1 MSKNAPSP
9 LEMIDSGDV
18 DRRSNSEPELR
29 PTQQLASFFD
39 LLHGDSHL
47 RALVIEF
54 DAPSDPTM
62 SLDHIALPGFEDGR
76 GVHFPMM
83 NGNTPVRV
91 FVSRAALRGEGAPLA
106 DGQYMTRFK
115 AFRDVYEAV
124 ARAKIETGAFKAAMA
139 IEIADIAQ
147 YLSGRQR

>member
-1 MSKNAPSP
+1 
-9 LEMIDSGDV
+9 
-18 DRRSNSEPELR
+18 
-29 PTQQLASFFD
+29 
-39 LLHGDSHL
+39 
-47 RALVIEF
+47 
-54 DAPSDPTM
+54 M

-124 ARAKIETGAFKAAMA
+124 ARAKFETGAFKAAMA